1 MGLISIYKID
11 KNLINIM
18 KKFKFYSIIIFSIF
32 LIVELMSFFSLNI
45 LKKKTLLKNFEKIEY
60 NPKILGE
67 YSEFIPY
74 SRNKI
79 NFNEL
84 NNYIVKNDNSYFFSV
99 VKEFNLQNKDN
110 VLIQGDS
117 WAEIANKKK
126 IFAFLKK
133 TSEINNIGLIN
144 SGISSYSPSPMTGQ
158 LYILEKEFKIKPSI
172 IIAII
177 DQTDIGDEL
186 YRYRTLNKK
195 SLSPTLSRI
204 HLDFYSEINEKFKQ
218 KNLSMI
224 KLFNYG
230 YSYFLLNKSIYNLN
244 NYETCLILLKK
255 IKAKLFGVPMVLSP
269 IKFGI
274 NDSEK
279 NLFKSKLENYIDLA
293 FSNKNLKRI
302 YFVTHPHLGHLNGE
316 FKININSIVDE
327 IIKNNKKNKN
337 LIHLDFE
344 KFNKTINKEIFDEKD
359 IFSHLKENAYKDYF
373 FPTIFS
379 KIDF

>member
-1 MGLISIYKID
+1 
-11 KNLINIM
+11 M
-18 KKFKFYSIIIFSIF
+18 KKFKFYLIIIFFIF
-32 LIVELMSFFSLNI
+32 LLIELMSFFSLNI
-45 LKKKTLLKNFEKIEY
+45 LKKKTLLKNFEKTEY
-60 NPKILGE
+60 NPKVLE
-67 YSEFIPY
+67 KYSEFIPY

-84 NNYIVKNDNSYFFSV
+84 NNYIVKNDNSYFYSV
-99 VKEFNLQNKDN
+99 IREFNLKNKDN

-117 WAEIANKKK
+117 WAEIANKKE
-126 IFAFLKK
+126 IFTYLKK
-133 TSEINNIGLIN
+133 ISKTNNIGLIN
-144 SGISSYSPSPMTGQ
+144 SGISSYSPSPMMSQ

-195 SLSPTLSRI
+195 SLSPGLSSM
-204 HLDFYSEINEKFKQ
+204 HLDFYSEINKKFKQ
-218 KNLSMI
+218 KNLSII
-224 KLFNYG
+224 KLYNYG

-244 NYETCLILLKK
+244 NYETCSILLKK
-255 IKAKLFGVPMVLSP
+255 IKSKLFGVPMVLSP

-279 NLFKSKLENYIDLA
+279 NLFKSKLENYINLA

-302 YFVTHPHLGHLNGE
+302 YFVTHPHLNHLNGE
-316 FKININSIVDE
+316 FKININSIIDE
-327 IIKNNKKNKN
+327 IIENDKKTKN

-344 KFNKTINKEIFDEKD
+344 KFNKTINKDIFDEKD
-359 IFSHLKENAYKDYF
+359 VFSHLKENAYKDYF